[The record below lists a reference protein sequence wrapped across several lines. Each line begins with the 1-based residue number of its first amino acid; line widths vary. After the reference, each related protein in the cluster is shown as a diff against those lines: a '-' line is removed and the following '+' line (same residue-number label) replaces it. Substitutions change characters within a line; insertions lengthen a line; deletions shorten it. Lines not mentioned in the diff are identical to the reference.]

1 MPRAGEGDGFLLA
14 QEALGETPQ
23 RGSPRDRRHPPG
35 MGLCR
40 PRVMSRQSVA
50 WAERSAGRA
59 REQAAVRVEG
69 KRRFC
74 QKGDSCP

>member
-35 MGLCR
+35 MGLRR

-50 WAERSAGRA
+50 WAEWSAGRA
-59 REQAAVRVEG
+59 RVWAEG

-74 QKGDSCP
+74 QKGDSRP